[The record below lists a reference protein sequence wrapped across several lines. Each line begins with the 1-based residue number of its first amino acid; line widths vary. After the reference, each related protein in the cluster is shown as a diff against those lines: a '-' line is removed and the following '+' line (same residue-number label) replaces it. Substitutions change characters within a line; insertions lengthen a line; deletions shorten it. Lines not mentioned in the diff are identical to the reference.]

1 MEGGMARIVWLGSV
15 TAAFVVGSMFGA
27 GMAHGDTPASL
38 EARVAALEA
47 WKASAGVFTQDTH
60 ALGQPWVFAP
70 VSGSIEIR
78 SVNTGSPS
86 GPATSG
92 KVTIASGVAG
102 ASNESKLFLDGT
114 KGSEQVLLRAA
125 KDLDVRVANNETLQV
140 DHDQLVKVT
149 NNQTDNVIGNQTTS
163 ITGNG
168 SWKATNASWQVS
180 AGANLAAASTL
191 QLSGSVVS
199 VNGRQM

>member
-1 MEGGMARIVWLGSV
+1 MARIVWLGSV
-15 TAAFVVGSMFGA
+15 TAAFVVGSMFGG
-27 GMAHGDTPASL
+27 GMARGDAASSI

-47 WKASAGVFTQDTH
+47 WKASAGVFTQDAH
-60 ALGQPWVFAP
+60 ALGHPWVFAP
-70 VSGSIEIR
+70 ASGAIEIR

-86 GPATSG
+86 GPAISG
-92 KVTIASGVAG
+92 KVTIASGPAG

-125 KDLDVRVANNETLQV
+125 KDLDVRVVNNETLQV

-149 NNQTDNVIGNQTTS
+149 NNQTTNV
-163 ITGNG
+163 TGNG
-168 SWKATNASWQVS
+168 SWKATNASWQVAS
-180 AGANLAAASTL
+180 SANLAAPTL

-199 VNGRQM
+199 VNGRPM